1 MGVYSLYFSKVEDV
15 IPLECL
21 LGKTNVVVS
30 SSINV
35 WLQFLCSFT
44 FSATPA
50 KTEHRFSAPQVDP
63 DDMS

>member
-15 IPLECL
+15 NPLECL

-30 SSINV
+30 LSINV
-35 WLQFLCSFT
+35 WLRFLCSFT

-50 KTEHRFSAPQVDP
+50 KTEHQFSAPQVDP
-63 DDMS
+63 DDMG